1 MRACRKLEA
10 EAEEKLQN
18 VYAQLLQAGVD
29 RNENER
35 EKKLRETLASLQELF
50 PGMYVHVTSCLM
62 GSDDVLRTGV
72 RGRMVDL
79 CKPTAKKYEIAIS
92 VVLGRNIDAIVVD
105 EERTAID
112 CIEVH
117 FPPSSPIPLILIQL
131 LLSTCGT
138 SVQAKQHS
146 FLSTRSK

>member
-1 MRACRKLEA
+1 
-10 EAEEKLQN
+10 
-18 VYAQLLQAGVD
+18 
-29 RNENER
+29 
-35 EKKLRETLASLQELF
+35 
-50 PGMYVHVTSCLM
+50 M
-62 GSDDVLRTGV
+62 GSDDVLGTGV

-92 VVLGRNIDAIVVD
+92 VVLGRNIDAIVVN

-117 FPPSSPIPLILIQL
+117 FPPSSPIPLILIR
-131 LLSTCGT
+131 LLSTCVT

-146 FLSTRSK
+146 FLSTRFK

>member
-1 MRACRKLEA
+1 
-10 EAEEKLQN
+10 
-18 VYAQLLQAGVD
+18 
-29 RNENER
+29 
-35 EKKLRETLASLQELF
+35 
-50 PGMYVHVTSCLM
+50 
-62 GSDDVLRTGV
+62 
-72 RGRMVDL
+72 MVDL

-117 FPPSSPIPLILIQL
+117 FPPSPIPLILIRL
-131 LLSTCGT
+131 LLSTCGA